1 MRRAGHAVRLVTAA
15 TQGVP
20 PPPDD
25 WPIVLDIANRGW
37 LVPAIHVA
45 LDGAGRLDEVPADV
59 REYLIFLHNQNFE
72 RNRRLRAQ
80 LIEATS
86 ALNAAGIEPILL
98 KGAIH
103 LFCATEEKLG
113 ARMISDLDIHIDCE
127 DRSRA
132 TTVLIGLGY
141 CTLDNSAA
149 LARSCDAGVIDL
161 HDQPNSRSAP
171 YLQNDLG
178 AVSSRAERFGA
189 NAHIPCATARAL
201 HFIVHD
207 MIKDGDHWS
216 FRIDLRHL
224 HDLAELARSDE
235 GIDWHWL
242 SMTLADDVAR
252 QALIGQ
258 ARALEDLFG
267 VPIPE
272 FLRGGR
278 GSELRYA
285 ARLACASRRPWASP
299 IRLMGNISRTI
310 HQNSQGYRWR
320 GASMFG
326 RHLLG
331 RLASHDRGSKA

>member
-37 LVPAIHVA
+37 LVPGIHVA
-45 LDGAGRLDEVPADV
+45 LDRAGRLDEVPADV

-80 LIEATS
+80 LIEAAT

-103 LFCATEEKLG
+103 LFCATEERLG
-113 ARMISDLDIHIDCE
+113 ARMISDLDIHIDCD
-127 DRSRA
+127 DRLRA
-132 TTVLIGLGY
+132 TTALMGLGY

-161 HDQPNSRSAP
+161 HDKPNGRSAT

-189 NAHIPCATARAL
+189 NAHIPCSTARAL

-207 MIKDGDHWS
+207 MIKDGDHWG
-216 FRIDLRHL
+216 FRTDLRHL

-235 GIDWHWL
+235 GIDWCWISTVL
-242 SMTLADDVAR
+242 SDDMAR
-252 QALIGQ
+252 QVLIGE

-267 VPIPE
+267 VRIPD
-272 FLRGGR
+272 FLRGGMR
-278 GSELRYA
+278 AELRHA
-285 ARLACASRRPWASP
+285 ARLACASRGPWASP
-299 IRLMGNISRTI
+299 IRLVGNISRTI
-310 HQNSQGYRWR
+310 HQNSQGYSWR
-320 GASMFG
+320 GAGMFR
-326 RHLLG
+326 RHLLV
-331 RLASHDRGSKA
+331 RFASHDRGSKA

>member
-1 MRRAGHAVRLVTAA
+1 VRRAGHAVRLVTAA

-20 PPPDD
+20 PPPGD

-132 TTVLIGLGY
+132 TTVLMGLGY

-242 SMTLADDVAR
+242 SMALANDVAR

-267 VPIPE
+267 VPIPDH
-272 FLRGGR
+272 LRGGR
-278 GSELRYA
+278 GAELRHL
-285 ARLACASRRPWASP
+285 ARLVCASRGLSASTV
-299 IRLMGNISRTI
+299 RFGGNILRAV
-310 HQNSQGYRWR
+310 HQNSQGYNWR
-320 GASMFG
+320 GASRF
-326 RHLLG
+326 R
-331 RLASHDRGSKA
+331 RQVVRRFAQSDRGSKV